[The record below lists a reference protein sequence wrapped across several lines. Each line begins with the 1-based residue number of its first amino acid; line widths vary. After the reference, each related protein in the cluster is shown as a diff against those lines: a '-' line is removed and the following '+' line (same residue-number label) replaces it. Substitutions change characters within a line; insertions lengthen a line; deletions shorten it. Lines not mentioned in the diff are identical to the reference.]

1 MYDSVIHGM
10 EPVPALPANEPAKTY
25 APGSPERTALEAE
38 LVRQRTNPIEIP
50 LIIGGKEVRTGRLR
64 EIRAPFD
71 HSLVLGSYHM
81 AGEAEATAAADAA
94 MKAASTWAA
103 MPFRDRATIF
113 RKAAAL
119 IQEGW
124 WKQLMASTILGQ
136 SKNIHQA
143 EIDAV
148 CETTDFLRINPALA
162 ETLYAQQ
169 PRSDAMETNIVDYRP
184 LEGFVYAVSPF
195 NFTAIASNL
204 AAAPALMG
212 NVVVWKPA
220 SSAVLSNWYLMKLYE
235 EAGLPPGVI
244 NFLPGSAGA
253 ITAALMSRPDFAG
266 LHFTGSTQ
274 VFNSLWK
281 TAADKLSMY
290 RAYPRLVGETGGKD
304 FIFVHPDSDMDAAI
318 AASIRGAFEYQGQ
331 KCSAASRLYIP
342 ASSSKEFLARLV
354 AETKALPMGSPLEY
368 RNFVNAVIDETA
380 FDTIAGF
387 ISRAKAD
394 PASTIL
400 AGGGCD
406 RSRGYFIEPTL
417 ILSTYPH
424 SESMVKEIFGPVLTV
439 YIYDDKDLE
448 AAFKLVDES
457 TPYALTGAVFARD
470 RGDIRHATARLRN
483 SAGNF
488 YVNDKPTG
496 AVVGRQPFGGS
507 RASGTNDKAGS
518 MLNLMRWVSPRTIKE
533 NLAPPRDWR
542 YSSWFQEND

>member
-1 MYDSVIHGM
+1 M

>member
-1 MYDSVIHGM
+1 MYDSLIHGM
-10 EPVPALPANEPAKTY
+10 EPIPALPGNEPVKTY
-25 APGSPERTALEAE
+25 APGSPERAALEAE
-38 LVRQRTNPIEIP
+38 IRRQLENPVEIP
-50 LIIGGKEVRTGRLR
+50 LIIGGKEVRTGKLK

-71 HSLVLGSYHM
+71 HSVVLGSYHM
-81 AGEAEATAAADAA
+81 AGEAEAVAAADAA
-94 MKAASTWAA
+94 MKAAVHWSA
-103 MPFRDRATIF
+103 MPFGDRAAVF

-119 IQEGW
+119 IQNGW
-124 WKQLMASTILGQ
+124 WQQLMASTILGQ

-169 PRSDAMETNIVDYRP
+169 PRSDELETNIIDYRP

-195 NFTAIASNL
+195 NFTAIAANL

-281 TAADKLSMY
+281 TAADKLSVY

-304 FIFVHPDSDMDAAI
+304 FIFVHPDSDIDAAI

-342 ASSSKEFLARLV
+342 ASGSEEFLARLV
-354 AETKALPMGSPLEY
+354 AEVKALPMGSPLEY
-368 RNFVNAVIDETA
+368 PNFVNAVIDEAA

-387 ISRAKAD
+387 ISRASSD

-406 RSRGYFIEPTL
+406 KSRGYFIEPTL
-417 ILSTYPH
+417 ILSTDPH
-424 SESMVKEIFGPVLTV
+424 SESMVKEIFGPVLTIYV
-439 YIYDDKDLE
+439 YDDTDLE
-448 AAFKLVDES
+448 AAYKLIDES
-457 TPYALTGAVFARD
+457 SPYALTGAIFARD
-470 RGDIRHATARLRN
+470 RIAIRHATARLRHA
-483 SAGNF
+483 AGNF

-518 MLNLMRWVSPRTIKE
+518 VLNLIRWVSPRTIKE

-542 YSSWFQEND
+542 YSSWFQDND